1 MSENMKK
8 IIIAFSLLGVFSIS
22 SCKKESLNIV
32 NPNEPTLAAL
42 NTETGIIN
50 FSLGIINKQLGNV
63 INAGNVNLFFIG
75 YLHHSCMGDELM
87 MPYGN
92 WGVRW
97 SNQVFSVTP
106 PGASAPVINP
116 FGVTQYESIKAFN
129 SRPAG
134 DRNTFLYEWY
144 WAYNYIA
151 TSNTLLKA
159 IESPELSLSGDA
171 ATKKALLKAWALWW
185 KGYAYSRV
193 GSMYIA
199 GLKVDEAGSTTPDY
213 ITSAQMI
220 TEANRVLDECIATLS
235 GITANTDYTDMFLK
249 ITPSY
254 NFDNDAP
261 AAGEVVTPAQWIR
274 TINTLKARNLLV
286 NKKTAD
292 MTAADWN
299 AILALSNN
307 GIQAADNVFKW
318 GMTSDGVNDVS
329 ANFYHPFAIIGTN
342 NEFAFVSERLMQE
355 FKAGDARLNNFTL
368 RDLADRYPPN
378 IRSRGLQFG
387 TRWAPNNIEDG
398 TGIYATNNNA
408 GVLKFAG
415 SYEENELTKAECL
428 INTGNIEGG
437 LAIVDAIRAFQG
449 AGIAPVAGTSLTLA
463 QAKEELRRERRVAL
477 FLRGTAFYDARR
489 WGVTKP
495 VAQGGG
501 RADGWIYLPTSLL
514 GGGATVPDVRPC
526 LMDYS
531 YVDYFDV
538 PANEL
543 DFNAPS
549 AIAAPVKN

>member
-1 MSENMKK
+1 MKR
-8 IIIAFSLLGVFSIS
+8 ILIAFSLLSVFAFS
-22 SCKKESLNIV
+22 SCKKESLNII

-42 NTETGIIN
+42 NSETGITN
-50 FSLGIINKQLGNV
+50 FALGIINKQLGNV
-63 INAGNVNLFFIG
+63 INAGTVNLFFIG
-75 YLHHSCMGDELM
+75 YLHHSCMGDEYM

-97 SNQVFSVTP
+97 SNQVFSVKP
-106 PGASAPVINP
+106 PSAAAPIVNP
-116 FGVTQYESIKAFN
+116 FGVTQYQSLLGFN

-134 DRNTFLYEWY
+134 DRNAFLYEWF

-151 TSNTLLKA
+151 TSNTLLSA
-159 IESPELSLSGDA
+159 VQSPDLALSGDA

-193 GSMYIA
+193 GSMYLA
-199 GLKVDEAGSTTPDY
+199 GLKVDQAGSTNPDY
-213 ITSAQMI
+213 VTNVQMI
-220 TEANRVLDECIATLS
+220 TEANRILDECATTLG
-235 GITANTDYTDMFLK
+235 GITANSDYNDLFMK
-249 ITPSY
+249 ITPSF
-254 NFDNDAP
+254 NFDSDAP
-261 AAGEVVTPAQWIR
+261 NAAEVVTPAQWIR
-274 TINTLKARNLLV
+274 TINTIKARNLLV

-299 AILALSNN
+299 AILALTNN
-307 GIQAADNVFKW
+307 GVQATDNVFKW
-318 GMTSDGVNDVS
+318 GMTADGVNDVS
-329 ANFYHPFAIIGTN
+329 ANFYHPMAIIGTN

-355 FKAGDARLNNFTL
+355 FKTGDNRLNNFTL

-387 TRWAPNNIEDG
+387 TRWAVNNIEDG
-398 TGIYATNNNA
+398 GKYATNNNE
-408 GVLKFAG
+408 GLVKFAG

-428 INTGNIEGG
+428 INTGNIVGG
-437 LAIVDAIRAFQG
+437 LAIVDAIRRYQNAGLPAVAG
-449 AGIAPVAGTSLTLA
+449 AGLTLA
-463 QAKEELRRERRVAL
+463 EAKEELRRERRVAL
-477 FLRGTAFYDARR
+477 FQRGTSFYDARR

-501 RADGWIYLPTSLL
+501 RADGSVYLPTSLL

-549 AIAAPVKN
+549 AISAPVKN